1 MRLLP
6 SLLVVAACASG
17 PAPLPAYYRDPVRSP
32 APECPP
38 SRFLVEAASSPD
50 GRADAEAR
58 ARAAVVRRI
67 SSAIE
72 VETERV
78 AEIARVDDR
87 DVAARS
93 LKQVIRE
100 RADFRHAEL
109 IQAAGAPEE
118 RDGVTWA
125 LACLDRERAL
135 DTLRREMET
144 PLARFESAAVRAR
157 EALARKDGPG
167 FTQAFHESVALE
179 PELLPRFAGLRAIA
193 AAPPEEERAFAAS
206 IRELH
211 QAAGRRRAEAQ
222 IHLQVRA
229 DGLPPDLRDAVTEAF
244 RAAIAGLGL
253 RTVVAR
259 DGACPDGVH
268 RVQVEVTP
276 ACRWG
281 SLGHWCRPRFTLS
294 GEACDTHRVVF
305 EAGLDDLAQ
314 GVDPRE
320 VERALRKALLRI
332 DHEKLEKKM
341 RELFASE
348 LPLGG

>member
-6 SLLVVAACASG
+6 LLLVVAACVSA
-17 PAPLPAYYRDPVRSP
+17 PAPLPAYYRDPVGSP
-32 APECPP
+32 FAGCPP
-38 SRFLVEAASSPD
+38 SRFMVEAASSPN

-78 AEIARVDDR
+78 AEVARVADR
-87 DVAARS
+87 AVASRS
-93 LKQVIRE
+93 LKQVIKE

-135 DTLRREMET
+135 ETLRGEMAT
-144 PLARFESAAVRAR
+144 PLARFESAAGRAR

-179 PELLPRFAGLRAIA
+179 PELLPAFAGLRAIA
-193 AAPPEEERAFAAS
+193 AAPPAEERAFAAA

-211 QAAGRRRAEAQ
+211 QAAGRMRGEAQ

-229 DGLPPDLRDAVTEAF
+229 DALPPDLRDAVTEAF
-244 RAAIAGLGL
+244 RGAIAGMGL
-253 RTVVAR
+253 RTVVTR
-259 DGACPDGVH
+259 DASCPAGVH
-268 RVQVEVTP
+268 RVQVDVKP

-281 SLGHWCRPRFTLS
+281 SLGHWCKPRFTMS

-314 GVDPRE
+314 GADPRE
-320 VERALRKALLRI
+320 VDRALRKALLRI
-332 DHEKLEKKM
+332 DHEKLGKKM

-348 LPLGG
+348 LPLGD